1 MNAPAYHLTQF
12 AYDVREGL
20 GTAEQKQLPPSYLY
34 DEVGS
39 ALFEAITL
47 VPEYGLTRAD
57 ARLLKR
63 HAAEL
68 ADNLTPGSLV
78 AELGSGT
85 GAKTRHILAA
95 LGRPQV
101 VEYYPIDVS
110 AAALRACAME
120 LDSVARVTPVNATYL
135 EGLRRANRARRPG
148 QNLLLLFLGSTIGNF
163 ARPAAS
169 AFLADVRSLLVEGD
183 ALLLGADLVKAVP
196 RMLCAYDDAAG
207 VTAAFNK
214 NLLARMNR
222 ELCANFDLRH
232 FEHEVR
238 WNDEERRIE
247 MHLRSI
253 SDQIVEIPGADL
265 TITLED
271 GETIWTESSHKFDL
285 CELQGIA
292 AQAGFEEQA
301 CWVDRE
307 WPFAECLWRV
317 S

>member
-20 GTAEQKQLPPSYLY
+20 GTAGQKQLPPSYLY
-34 DEVGS
+34 DELGS

-57 ARLLKR
+57 ARLLKH
-63 HAAEL
+63 HATEIA
-68 ADNLTPGSLV
+68 NIITPGSLV

-85 GAKTRHILAA
+85 GTKTRYILAA
-95 LGRPQV
+95 LSRTQMV
-101 VEYYPIDVS
+101 DYYPIDVS
-110 AAALRACAME
+110 SAALRSCAAE
-120 LDSVARVTPVNATYL
+120 LDSVARVTPVNASYL
-135 EGLRRANRARRPG
+135 EGLRRANRARLPG

-163 ARPAAS
+163 ARPAAD
-169 AFLADVRSLLVEGD
+169 AFLADVRSLLMEGD
-183 ALLLGADLVKAVP
+183 ALLLGADLVKPVS
-196 RMLCAYDDAAG
+196 RMLSAYDDAIG

-232 FEHEVR
+232 FQHEVR

-253 SDQIVEIPGADL
+253 NDQTVEIPGADL

-271 GETIWTESSHKFDL
+271 GETIWTESSHKFHL
-285 CELQGIA
+285 GELPSM
-292 AQAGFEEQA
+292 AGQTGFKQQA

-307 WPFAECLWRV
+307 WPLAECLWQV
-317 S
+317 

>member
-1 MNAPAYHLTQF
+1 MNAPAYLSTQF
-12 AYDVREGL
+12 AYDVRLGL
-20 GTAEQKQLPPSYLY
+20 GRTEQKQLPPSYLY
-34 DEVGS
+34 DELGS

-63 HAAEL
+63 HAIEITDSIAP
-68 ADNLTPGSLV
+68 DCLV

-85 GAKTRHILAA
+85 GTKTRHILAA
-95 LGRPQV
+95 LGRRQV
-101 VEYYPIDVS
+101 PEYYPIDVS
-110 AAALRACAME
+110 TAALRACTAE
-120 LDSVARVTPVNATYL
+120 LESVARVTAVNASYL
-135 EGLRRANRARRPG
+135 EGLKRATRSRRPA

-163 ARPAAS
+163 DRPAAA
-169 AFLADVRSLLVEGD
+169 AFLCDVRSLLLEGD
-183 ALLLGADLVKAVP
+183 AMLIGADLVKPPP
-196 RMLCAYDDAAG
+196 RMLAAYDDATG

-222 ELCANFDLRH
+222 ELCANFDLHR

-238 WNDEERRIE
+238 WSDEDRRIE
-247 MHLRSI
+247 MHLRST
-253 SDQIVEIPGADL
+253 SDQVVDIPGADL

-271 GETIWTESSHKFDL
+271 GETIWTESSHKFELD
-285 CELQGIA
+285 ELQRMS
-292 AQAGFEEQA
+292 AQAGFTPEE

-317 S
+317 